1 MADVPAPC
9 GQTPIR
15 SIRRALRLLRA
26 LEQRVGGAG
35 AEQPARGAAL
45 PTTYHLLR
53 TLVHEGVVRDGPRRC
68 ELIDLAT
75 EAPGGMTEPPVGER
89 MDFRAGA
96 HAHAGGRAV
105 LAQLGREER
114 ADHLA
119 RHLVDPVHPA
129 RRRRF

>member
-9 GQTPIR
+9 RQTLIR

-45 PTTYHLLR
+45 PTTYHLL
-53 TLVHEGVVRDGPRRC
+53 VHEGVVRDGPRRC

-75 EAPGGMTEPPVGER
+75 EAPGEMAEPPVGER

-119 RHLVDPVHPA
+119 RHPADPAHPA
-129 RRRRF
+129 RPRRP